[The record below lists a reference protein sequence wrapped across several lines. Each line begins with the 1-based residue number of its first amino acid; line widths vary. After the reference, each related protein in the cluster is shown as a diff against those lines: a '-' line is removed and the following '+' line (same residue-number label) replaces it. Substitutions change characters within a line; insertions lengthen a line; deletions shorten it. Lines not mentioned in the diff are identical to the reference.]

1 MEKGSYKM
9 MNWKQF
15 LEIAWPED
23 LAIEESHRD
32 IIFLFRSHRW
42 IGLRLAYLFYLL
54 RISANFVSLNRMFMS
69 LVSFYF
75 LSLAIQGNIWLPFMG
90 VLLLYGQNILDYS
103 DGSVARASGKVNLL
117 GKVLDDVVD
126 TFSRGCILVL
136 IGAFTE
142 SVFVVT
148 ISVFSSFILI
158 NFRNDAGTKISDGT
172 MFKAVESFYRIIL
185 CPQTM
190 LFILPLLIV
199 LNNILNWQIVIFS
212 YIVVGFYAGLA
223 ILWLSLCL
231 WKRA

>member
-1 MEKGSYKM
+1 VEKGSYKM

-103 DGSVARASGKVNLL
+103 DGSVARASGKVTLL
-117 GKVLDDVVD
+117 GEALDEIVN

-136 IGAFTE
+136 VGAFTE
-142 SVFVVT
+142 SVFFIT
-148 ISVFSSFILI
+148 ISAFSSFILI
-158 NFRNDAGTKISDGT
+158 HFRKYVGTKILDGT
-172 MFKAVESFYRIIL
+172 IFEAIGLFYRIIFSM
-185 CPQTM
+185 QVM

-199 LNNILNWQIVIFS
+199 LSNILNWQIIVFS

-223 ILWLSLCL
+223 ILWLLLCL
-231 WKRA
+231 WKKG

>member
-1 MEKGSYKM
+1 
-9 MNWKQF
+9 MNWKKF

-23 LAIEESHRD
+23 LAIRKSHGD
-32 IIFLFRSHRW
+32 IICVYRSHRW

-103 DGSVARASGKVNLL
+103 DGSVARASGKVTLL
-117 GKVLDDVVD
+117 GEALDEIVN

-136 IGAFTE
+136 VGAFTE
-142 SVFVVT
+142 SVFFIT
-148 ISVFSSFILI
+148 ISAFSSFILI
-158 NFRNDAGTKISDGT
+158 HFRKYVGTKILDGT
-172 MFKAVESFYRIIL
+172 IFEAIGLFYRIIFSM
-185 CPQTM
+185 QVM

-199 LNNILNWQIVIFS
+199 LSNILNWQIIVFS

-223 ILWLSLCL
+223 ILWLLLCL
-231 WKRA
+231 WKKA

>member
-15 LEIAWPED
+15 LEIAWPEN

-42 IGLRLAYLFYLL
+42 IGLRLAYLFLL
-54 RISANFVSLNRMFMS
+54 WRISANFVSLNRMFMS

-75 LSLAIQGNIWLPFMG
+75 LSLAIQGNVWLPFTG

-142 SVFVVT
+142 SVFVIT

-158 NFRNDAGTKISDGT
+158 NFRNDAGTKISDST
-172 MFKAVESFYRIIL
+172 MFKAVELFYRIIL

-212 YIVVGFYAGLA
+212 YIIVGFYAGLA